1 MAQVVVF
8 EAADQ
13 IGGQLAIAAAAP
25 NRSGWAPLLDFY
37 ERGLRREGVELR
49 LGTPAPALDDFDAV
63 VLATGA
69 EEIVPAG
76 ALASSAVIASGPQAM
91 SGAAHVI
98 VVDDG
103 FGWWPAINVVEL
115 ALAARAGRVTLITPG
130 TAFAGGIPA
139 ESRVQ
144 LVQRLA
150 GAGALEV
157 IPLAS
162 ATEITAA
169 GVTLVDSVSRQSRLL
184 DGDRVVVAGERRPC
198 ATPKCAA
205 PMVLAIGDAIVPRR
219 AAHAIAEGRAAASRI
234 AAAVRLP
241 QLS

>member
-1 MAQVVVF
+1 M
-8 EAADQ
+8 
-13 IGGQLAIAAAAP
+13 
-25 NRSGWAPLLDFY
+25 
-37 ERGLRREGVELR
+37 
-49 LGTPAPALDDFDAV
+49 
-63 VLATGA
+63 
-69 EEIVPAG
+69 PAG

-91 SGAAHVI
+91 RDAAHVI
-98 VVDDG
+98 IVDDG

-115 ALAARAGRVTLITPG
+115 ALAAHAGRVTLVTPG